1 MRRPNGAGTIVKL
14 PGNRRRPYAVKVCC
28 LARPGLW
35 KQKYIGYYEKG
46 REAQDALDAYNSGS
60 KPVDLTAVTFA
71 HVYELWSARKYAK
84 AGASSVAS
92 YKTSWAH
99 LSPLATKPV
108 DQITLDDLQT
118 IIDNAEAAGMSK
130 SSINND
136 KILMKALF
144 TFALKHD
151 WIVKDYSAFVEMPSV
166 GAKHEKGIFD
176 DIQMTT
182 LAEMAADGFPW
193 ADTALILC
201 YTGFRI
207 GELLALTR
215 FDYDADADCLRG
227 GSKTEAGKDR
237 LVPVHPKI
245 RPYILRRIAEGGDR
259 IICNR
264 ALPVKDAWYRKRCF
278 APIAEALGTP
288 QATPHW
294 CRHTFASRLHAAGAD
309 RLAIKR
315 IMGHANGD
323 VTEYY
328 THTDITFLTS
338 ELLKVV

>member
-1 MRRPNGAGTIVKL
+1 MRRANGTGTIVKL
-14 PGNRRRPYAVKVCC
+14 PGNRRRPYAVKICYLV
-28 LARPGLW
+28 RPGFR
-35 KQKYIGYYEKG
+35 KQRYIGYYERAK
-46 REAQDALDAYNSGS
+46 EAQEALEAYNDWSR
-60 KPVDLTAVTFA
+60 PAELTPATLA

-84 AGASSVAS
+84 AGESSVAS

-99 LSPLATKPV
+99 FSHLAAKLV
-108 DQITLDDLQT
+108 DQITLNDLQS
-118 IIDNAEAAGMSK
+118 IIDDAEAAGMSK

-176 DIQMTT
+176 DIQMTK
-182 LAEMAADGFPW
+182 LEKMAADGFPW

-207 GELLALTR
+207 NELLALTR
-215 FDYDADADCLRG
+215 FDYSDECLRG

-245 RPYILRRIAEGGDR
+245 RPYLLRRIAENGER
-259 IICNR
+259 IISKDGKHI
-264 ALPVKDAWYRKRCF
+264 KDAWYRKRCF
-278 APIAEALGTP
+278 APIAEVLGTP

-294 CRHTFASRLHAAGAD
+294 CRHTFASMLHEAGANK
-309 RLAIKR
+309 LAIKR
-315 IMGHANGD
+315 IMGHADGD
-323 VTEYY
+323 VTEHY
-328 THTDITFLTS
+328 THIDIKYLTA